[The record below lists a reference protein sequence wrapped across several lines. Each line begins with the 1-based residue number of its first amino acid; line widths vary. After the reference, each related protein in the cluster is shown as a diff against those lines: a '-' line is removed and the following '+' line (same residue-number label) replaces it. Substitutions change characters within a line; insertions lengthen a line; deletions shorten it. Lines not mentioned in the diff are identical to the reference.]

1 MDQENPKKK
10 NRFVS
15 WLGWIGVV
23 LMSLLGKLK
32 ALLPLLKFG
41 KFGGTLIS
49 MLVSIGGYALFFPIR
64 IAVGLVL
71 MIFIHEMGHVLAAKQ
86 RGLPVSAPAF
96 IPFLGALIT
105 MKKQPSDAETEA
117 FIALGGPLLGTVGAF
132 ACYCLGIWWHN
143 PILLAIAY
151 IGFFI
156 NLFNLLPIHP
166 LDGGR
171 IVIAVTRWLW
181 VAGLVFGLVL
191 IIYLKSLLLVF
202 IYILFVLELWSH
214 LRRGKRRR
222 KEKDVY
228 MQANVERSRFEQS
241 GIWIPGEAH
250 RRSLPYR
257 QYCTVETQEHFAE
270 VEFPGIGTILRFIC
284 PGEVTGAE
292 LVSTSS
298 PSPHHPDVRM
308 VIRVKMIQDPVGGL
322 QSDDEYYRVPAKIRW
337 LYGIAYFGL
346 ALFLVFMMIQLSRS
360 GLLVPG
366 QVS

>member
-1 MDQENPKKK
+1 MEQENPKKK
-10 NRFVS
+10 NRLVS
-15 WLGWIGVV
+15 WLGWIGVALV
-23 LMSLLGKLK
+23 SLLGKLK

-49 MLVSIGGYALFFPIR
+49 MLISIGGYALIFPVQ

-132 ACYCLGIWWHN
+132 ACYGLGIWFQSEL
-143 PILLAIAY
+143 LLAIAY

-181 VAGLVFGLVL
+181 VAGLILGFVL
-191 IIYLKSLLLVF
+191 IVYLKSALLILV
-202 IYILFVLELWSH
+202 YILFLLELWSH
-214 LRRGKRRR
+214 LRKGKRKR
-222 KEKDVY
+222 KGRDVY
-228 MQANVERSRFEQS
+228 LQTKVERSRFDQA
-241 GIWIPGEAH
+241 GILVPGEEH
-250 RRSLPYR
+250 RRYLPFR
-257 QYCTVETQEHFAE
+257 QYCMVDTQEHVAE
-270 VEFPGIGTILRFIC
+270 VGFHGIGTILRFEC
-284 PGEVTGAE
+284 WGEVTEAE
-292 LVSTSS
+292 LVKTSS
-298 PSPHHPDVRM
+298 SPLDSEVHM
-308 VIRVKMIQDPVGGL
+308 VIRVKMIQDRIGGL
-322 QSDDEYYRVPAKIRW
+322 QSDDHYYSVPAKLRW

-346 ALFLVFMMIQLSRS
+346 ALFLGYMMIQLSHT
-360 GLLVPG
+360 GVLVPG
-366 QVS
+366 QIS